1 MEAKKAVKN
10 IVPDESPI
18 LAEAADDFLPI
29 EDPVSYTHL
38 AVYKRQGLHC
48 TIFWGISKVVNVLK
62 ANKRQ
67 KLRPLLVEACLI
79 TGGTWQI
86 RTAVHGFADR

>member
-1 MEAKKAVKN
+1 MFIMCYN
-10 IVPDESPI
+10 RIVLTLRD
-18 LAEAADDFLPI
+18 
-29 EDPVSYTHL
+29 THR
-38 AVYKRQGLHC
+38 ATLHD
-48 TIFWGISKVVNVLK
+48 FWGISKVVNVLK

-67 KLRPLLVEACLI
+67 KLRPFLVEAFLI